1 MGRGRSR
8 SRDGDSRKRRKETRA
23 RSDDS
28 TSSRERFKQRR
39 KAQQQFLAK
48 SQRKHGG
55 VGGMGTDQSMF
66 WDGFQWI
73 PRGVGAN
80 SQEHNATRKNR
91 RLYVANLPTQLGLSE
106 EMLGQQMFVQM
117 RERGFISRDSNNPV
131 LHVWFAR
138 DKGGNYG
145 FVEFATLEDTE
156 KALTLDGM
164 TVMGI
169 PITIKRPSDY
179 ALPIMPAA
187 MLVGQIPALTHSSSS
202 DQTTLAALA
211 PVEHRPSSR
220 VVRMVKI
227 LHVTDQTESDEFLD
241 VIEDMKEGATKFG
254 AAVNKVM
261 MARTDILDPASGG
274 VVLSAGDALLE
285 FPDVDK
291 AELCFK
297 AMKGRKYDARP
308 VVLASVDEQQWQ
320 TLLLPI
326 LFEMNAD
333 AEGLGF

>member
-1 MGRGRSR
+1 MGRSR
-8 SRDGDSRKRRKETRA
+8 SRDRDSRKRRRERA
-23 RSDDS
+23 NSDDS
-28 TSSRERFKQRR
+28 TSSRERFRKRR

-55 VGGMGTDQSMF
+55 GGMGTDQSMF

-91 RLYVANLPTQLGLSE
+91 RLYIANLPTQLGLSE
-106 EMLGQQMFVQM
+106 EMLGQQIFVQM
-117 RERGFISRDSNNPV
+117 RERGHVSMESNNPV

-164 TVMGI
+164 HVMGI

-179 ALPIMPAA
+179 ALPIMPAS
-187 MLVGQIPALTHSSSS
+187 MLVGQIPALGTSA
-202 DQTTLAALA
+202 DAALTGPETA
-211 PVEHRPSSR
+211 PSSR
-220 VVRMVKI
+220 IVMLVKI
-227 LHVTDQTESDEFLD
+227 LHASDQTESDEFLD
-241 VIEDMKEGATKFG
+241 VIEDMKEGVSKFG
-254 AAVNKVM
+254 GIVNKVM
-261 MARTDILDPASGG
+261 MARTDILDPSSGG
-274 VVLSAGDALLE
+274 VILSCGDALLE
-285 FPDVDK
+285 FPDLDRAGQFVK
-291 AELCFK
+291 S
-297 AMKGRKYDARP
+297 MKGRKYDSRP
-308 VVLASVDEQQWQ
+308 VSLTTVDEQQWQ
-320 TLLLPI
+320 NLLLPI